1 MNKLIDTLQKKR
13 VKVTNIPK
21 WGTYLRNQWEEH
33 FASHLSEE
41 GKNNIHLHDNRF
53 SCGFLWHV
61 FSYETKV
68 CMIEE
73 QANEAFNQVQK
84 KACYVFYQ
92 HSNDALIVENLSR
105 INAEDF
111 EDEGDVYVVDKEFA
125 WTYVNTHE
133 KGLCGPYFSWKEGRN
148 TTS

>member
-13 VKVTNIPK
+13 VKVTKIPK

-33 FASHLSEE
+33 FANHLSEE
-41 GKNNIHLHDNRF
+41 EKGKIHLHDKGK
-53 SCGFLWHV
+53 SCGYLWHV
-61 FSYETKV
+61 FSYEKKD
-68 CMIEE
+68 CLKEE

-92 HSNDALIVENLSR
+92 HSNDALILENVSR
-105 INAEDF
+105 MTAEDF
-111 EDEGDVYVVDKEFA
+111 ESEQDVYVMDKEFA

-133 KGLCGPYFSWKEGRN
+133 QGWCGPYFSWK
-148 TTS
+148 